1 MSRRILVIDGHP
13 DPDPARLC
21 HALAGA
27 YRDAAASAGHE
38 VKTIEIA
45 SAGIDCLRDRAGWER
60 GQPDRKVSEA
70 QAAIAWADHLVIV
83 YPLWLGAPPALLKGF
98 FEQVLRPG
106 FAFKPERMSLSPGLL
121 KGKTA
126 RIVVT
131 MGMPAFLYRF
141 FYRAHSLK
149 SLDRNLLRLVGI
161 APVRYSIIGGVEKG
175 GGHRKHWLHCVR
187 QLGRDAR

>member
-60 GQPDRKVSEA
+60 GQPDLKVSEA

-131 MGMPAFLYRF
+131 MGMPAFLYRWF
-141 FYRAHSLK
+141 FFAHTLRSLK
-149 SLDRNLLRLVGI
+149 RNILRYSAITPAGDTLVG
-161 APVRYSIIGGVEKG
+161 PVDKPGVSAKALETM
-175 GGHRKHWLHCVR
+175 RA
-187 QLGRDAR
+187 LGSAAR